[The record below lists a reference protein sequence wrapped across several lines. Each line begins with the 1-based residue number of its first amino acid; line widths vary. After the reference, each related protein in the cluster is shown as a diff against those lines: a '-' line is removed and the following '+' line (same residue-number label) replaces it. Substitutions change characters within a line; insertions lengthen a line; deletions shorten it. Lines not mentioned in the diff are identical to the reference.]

1 MADGSPSAE
10 GGRPVVLFP
19 DPMLRR
25 KAQPVRSVD
34 AAVRELV
41 ADMFRTMDL
50 EEGAGLAAPQVGE
63 SVRVFVTGTSE
74 RDVPRRAFINPVI
87 VDVGGELEWMEE
99 GCLSLPGIRGS
110 VRRPVTVT
118 IRALDLEGREFE
130 ETRSDFAARV
140 WQHELDHL
148 DGILIIDR
156 MSPIDRLK
164 VRRQV
169 KDLKL
174 AAGGDG

>member
-1 MADGSPSAE
+1 
-10 GGRPVVLFP
+10 
-19 DPMLRR
+19 
-25 KAQPVRSVD
+25 
-34 AAVRELV
+34 
-41 ADMFRTMDL
+41 
-50 EEGAGLAAPQVGE
+50 
-63 SVRVFVTGTSE
+63 
-74 RDVPRRAFINPVI
+74 

-118 IRALDLEGREFE
+118 IRAMDLEGREFE

-148 DGILIIDR
+148 DGILIIDK

-174 AAGGDG
+174 AAGGED

>member
-1 MADGSPSAE
+1 MAEGSPSAE

-50 EEGAGLAAPQVGE
+50 EDGAGLAAPQVGE

-118 IRALDLEGREFE
+118 IRAFDLEGREFE

-148 DGILIIDR
+148 DG
-156 MSPIDRLK
+156 
-164 VRRQV
+164 
-169 KDLKL
+169 
-174 AAGGDG
+174 